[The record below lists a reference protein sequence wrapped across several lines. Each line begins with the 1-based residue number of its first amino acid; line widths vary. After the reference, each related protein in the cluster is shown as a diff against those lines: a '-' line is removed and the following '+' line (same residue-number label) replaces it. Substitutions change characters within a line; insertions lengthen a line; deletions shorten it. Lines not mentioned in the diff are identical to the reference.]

1 MDDNDRATGTPPEGA
16 ALEGAALSS
25 AALESATIFRR
36 NKVFFGLGTVGRDMV
51 YSLVSMYL
59 MVFITE
65 AVGVSDASLLAITAV
80 MTGARVFDAL
90 NDPFMG
96 FVVDNTKSRWGKYK
110 PWIAIG
116 AVLSAAV
123 TVLLFA
129 DPGLSGSPYVAYFAV
144 VYVLWGVAWTLN
156 DIPYWSMMPSLSY
169 DQKKREEIGSFARI
183 AANVGLFAV
192 VGAIIPVTAALGAR
206 SGSLRSGYFLFACAL
221 VAILL
226 AGQSLTL
233 FGVRTVPTL
242 GGDGRKTSLRDMARA
257 IFRNDQLFVTAIS
270 MALFMIGYVTTT
282 SFGVHYFKYAYGD
295 EGMYPV
301 FAVILGVSQITAL
314 AFFPALGRRFSRK
327 TLHAAA
333 MAVIVFA
340 YVLFFV
346 SPMNMVF
353 IGTAGVLLFAGQAFI
368 QLLMLVYLADTIE
381 YGHWKL
387 GKRNESVSFAL
398 QPFINKIGGAAGS
411 GILGVTLVA
420 SGINALPEG
429 AAASAEGITLMKSA
443 MMLLPLAL
451 IALGYAIHRSRYIL
465 DEATYGRIISE
476 IASRAG
482 SAAQNGGIKE

>member
-1 MDDNDRATGTPPEGA
+1 MKSKDLAT
-16 ALEGAALSS
+16 
-25 AALESATIFRR
+25 LESADLFRR

-65 AVGVSDASLLAITAV
+65 AVKVSDAGLLAITAV

-116 AVLSAAV
+116 ALLSAVV
-123 TVLLFA
+123 TLLLFA
-129 DPGLSGSPYVAYFAV
+129 DLGFAGSSYVGYFAV

-183 AANVGLFAV
+183 AANIGLFIV
-192 VGAIIPVTAALGAR
+192 VGAVIPVTAYLGGRA
-206 SGSLRSGYFLFACAL
+206 GSLRSGYFLFACGV

-226 AGQSLTL
+226 IGQSLTL

-242 GGDGRKTSLRDMARA
+242 GGDDGRKTSLRDMGRA
-257 IFRNDQLFVTAIS
+257 IFQNDQLFVTAIS

-282 SFGVHYFKYAYGD
+282 SFGVYYFKYAYGN
-295 EGMYPV
+295 EGMYPI
-301 FAVILGVSQITAL
+301 FAIILGVSQITAL
-314 AFFPALGRRFSRK
+314 AFFPALSRRFPRK

-333 MAVIVFA
+333 VAVIAFA
-340 YVLFFV
+340 YILFFV
-346 SPMNMVF
+346 SPMNMFF

-398 QPFINKIGGAAGS
+398 QPFINKIGGAAGA
-411 GILGVTLVA
+411 GVLGVTLVA

-429 AAASAEGITLMKSA
+429 AAASREGIALMKSA
-443 MMLLPLAL
+443 MLLLPLAL
-451 IALGYAIHRSRYIL
+451 IVASYAIHRSRYVL
-465 DEATYGRIISE
+465 DEATYGTVLSDLAE
-476 IASRAG
+476 RAE
-482 SAAQNGGIKE
+482 KKDV

>member
-1 MDDNDRATGTPPEGA
+1 MKSNERGA
-16 ALEGAALSS
+16 SEDAALSS
-25 AALESATIFRR
+25 AALSSAALFRR

-59 MVFITE
+59 MVFMTE
-65 AVGVSDASLLAITAV
+65 AVVVSDAALLAITAV

-116 AVLSAAV
+116 AVLSAVV
-123 TVLLFA
+123 TVFLFA
-129 DPGLSGSPYVAYFAV
+129 DPGLSESAYVGYFAV
-144 VYVLWGVAWTLN
+144 VYVLWGVSWTLN

-192 VGAIIPVTAALGAR
+192 VGAVIPATAALGGRA
-206 SGSLRSGYFLFACAL
+206 GSLRSGYFLFACVV
-221 VAILL
+221 VAILIV
-226 AGQSLTL
+226 GQCLTL

-242 GGDGRKTSLRDMARA
+242 GGDEGRKTSLRDMGRA
-257 IFRNDQLFVTAIS
+257 IFRNDQLFVTAVS

-282 SFGVHYFKYAYGD
+282 SFGVYYFKYAYGD

-301 FAVILGVSQITAL
+301 FAILLGVSQITAL
-314 AFFPALGRRFSRK
+314 AFFPALGRRFPRK

-333 MAVIVFA
+333 IAVIVFA

-346 SPMNMVF
+346 SPVNMVF

-429 AAASAEGITLMKSA
+429 ARASAGGITLMKSA

-451 IALGYAIHRSRYIL
+451 IVASYVIHRSKYVL
-465 DEATYGRIISE
+465 DEATYGKILSD
-476 IASRAG
+476 IAARAG
-482 SAAQNGGIKE
+482 KGKE